1 MKFATLIAIACP
13 FLMLGCSLK
22 TPSNVRVRIASDKIL
37 NVSDFKSEPAT
48 AYSSCSVSGFIKF
61 DLSVEPSNFTGMVI
75 GQEAS
80 INYAGKWTDNKTEYW
95 ITFVEGK
102 QVGQGINIG
111 QYALNEE
118 PQEMKESICATK
130 SSSDIKLVS
139 LGNPEIAL
147 SGLKAVEATD
157 KKNN

>member
-1 MKFATLIAIACP
+1 MKLATLIAVACP
-13 FLMLGCSLK
+13 VLMLGCSLK
-22 TPSNVRVRIASDKIL
+22 PPSDVRVRIASDKIL

-48 AYSSCSVSGFIKF
+48 TYSPCSVSGLIKY
-61 DLSVEPSNFTGMVI
+61 DLSVEPSNFTGIIV
-75 GQEAS
+75 GQEAAIS
-80 INYAGKWTDNKTEYW
+80 YAGKWTDKKTEYW

-102 QVGQGINIG
+102 QVSEGISIG
-111 QYALNEE
+111 QYPLDEE
-118 PQEMKESICATK
+118 PQEMKKAICATK

-147 SGLKAVEATD
+147 PGLKAVAATD